1 MALLGNLRVIF
12 QHLIDAA
19 AYFRQRVHLEPQRLD
34 SLEKLPLALVA
45 DTVDLARRM
54 AEDVKRARG
63 ADARVELA
71 QRPGRGVARIGKR
84 RLARRDALLG
94 ATLESAPRQDHF
106 AADFEKMRHAAV
118 RRMHQAQWH
127 APDRAD
133 VLGHVLAIDSIAAGR
148 SHD

>member
-19 AYFRQRVHLEPQRLD
+19 AYFRQQVHLEPQRLD
-34 SLEKLPLALVA
+34 SLEKFPLALVA
-45 DTVDLARRM
+45 HALDLARRM

-84 RLARRDALLG
+84 RLARRDALLVEP
-94 ATLESAPRQDHF
+94 LESAPRQDHF
-106 AADFEKMRHAAV
+106 GADLAKMRDVAV
-118 RRMHQAQWH
+118 RRM
-127 APDRAD
+127 D
-133 VLGHVLAIDSIAAGR
+133 
-148 SHD
+148 